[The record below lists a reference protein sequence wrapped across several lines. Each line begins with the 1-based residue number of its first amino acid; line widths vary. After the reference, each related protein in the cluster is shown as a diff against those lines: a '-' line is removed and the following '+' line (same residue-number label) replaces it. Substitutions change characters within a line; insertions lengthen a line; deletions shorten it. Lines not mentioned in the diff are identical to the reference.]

1 MHAQRRYSTGTSAG
15 LAMILIGV
23 GLAAL
28 WLAVAPGIL
37 GGSGPGFSS
46 NLAPVQRAATSPAPL
61 AEGAV
66 LTANLQ
72 ISQPRDPFRPLI
84 TDSGGQLGGPGAGQP
99 SGIPVQLVSVSTEEP
114 LEAVVDV
121 NGVEYTVSVGDTFA
135 GSFKVVSLT
144 PPDEDLPVSD
154 PRSRGSGVFLFGDN
168 AFELTTGQ
176 QILK

>member
-1 MHAQRRYSTGTSAG
+1 MHAQRRYSTGTSAA
-15 LAMILIGV
+15 LALVLIGV
-23 GLAAL
+23 GLSAL
-28 WLAVAPGIL
+28 WLAVAPGMF
-37 GGSGPGFSS
+37 GSSVPGFSS
-46 NLAPVQRAATSPAPL
+46 GLTPVQRATSSPAPL
-61 AEGAV
+61 AEGSV

-99 SGIPVQLVSVSTEEP
+99 SGIPVQLVSVSEDEP
-114 LEAVVDV
+114 LVAIVDV
-121 NGVEYTVSVGDTFA
+121 NGVEYTVGVGDTFA

-144 PPDEDLPVSD
+144 PPDPDLPPED